1 MATNF
6 AKLMKEIRKPEG
18 ESLRT
23 MAKRLDISAA
33 FLSALEVGKKTIPLD
48 YPEKICKE
56 YNLDNDMYNRLV
68 DAVSESNNMIKLGL
82 DDLNAEQK
90 DVSLLFARKIVN
102 ADPDLIK
109 KLKEALEDD
118 KD

>member
-23 MAKRLDISAA
+23 MAKRLEISAA
-33 FLSALEVGKKTIPLD
+33 FLSALEVGKKTIPIE
-48 YPEKICKE
+48 YAEKICNE
-56 YNLDNDMYNRLV
+56 YKLDENMLYRLK
-68 DAVSESNNMIKLGL
+68 DAISESNNMIKLGL
-82 DDLNAEQK
+82 EDSNDDQK
-90 DVSLLFARKIVN
+90 NVSLLFARKIVN

-118 KD
+118 KN